1 VLVEVFFE
9 REEKSVRTDKL
20 SSFFLIA
27 AILLLSF
34 FLSNYAIA
42 GTIQIP
48 KTGQTHCYDT
58 AGNPIACAGTGHDG
72 EIQAGVAW
80 PTPRFA
86 VNGNTT
92 ITDNLT
98 GHLLGGYF

>member
-1 VLVEVFFE
+1 MI
-9 REEKSVRTDKL
+9 KKKL
-20 SSFFLIA
+20 ILL
-27 AILLLSF
+27 AILFLLAALSTHSF
-34 FLSNYAIA
+34 AA
-42 GTIQIP
+42 TIQLP

-58 AGNPIACAGTGHDG
+58 AGNPIASAGTGQDG
-72 EIQAGVAW
+72 EIQTGVAW

-98 GHLLGGYF
+98 GHLIGGYV

>member
-1 VLVEVFFE
+1 MI
-9 REEKSVRTDKL
+9 KKKL
-20 SSFFLIA
+20 ILL
-27 AILLLSF
+27 AILFLLAALSTHSF
-34 FLSNYAIA
+34 AA
-42 GTIQIP
+42 TIQLP

-58 AGNPIACAGTGHDG
+58 ADNPIACAGTGQDG
-72 EIQAGVAW
+72 EIQTGVAW

-98 GHLLGGYF
+98 GHLIGGYV

>member
-1 VLVEVFFE
+1 M
-9 REEKSVRTDKL
+9 RTDKL

-34 FLSNYAIA
+34 FLSNYAID
-42 GTIQIP
+42 GTIQLP

-58 AGNPIACAGTGHDG
+58 AGNPIACAGTGQDG

-86 VNGNTT
+86 VNGDTT

-98 GHLLGGYF
+98 SHLIGGYV